1 MVEAAECWVSPYR
14 ARRSVGV
21 PRVEWKN
28 GFATDFRGDS
38 QQAGL
43 TKEIFLTR
51 MRARLAPKLPRVE
64 APDETRAC
72 QIAGRVLHRRIQGE
86 SPFGFRGAMA
96 VDSML
101 EKPLPNN
108 LDAERSVLG
117 AILLDNN
124 ALNTAIENLRPEDF
138 FLDQHRRV
146 FTQMI
151 ALGES
156 QQAIDLIT
164 LTEELHRRGDLEAAG
179 GAPYLAALA
188 DGMPKVSNVEHYA
201 RIVKEKAI
209 LRNLIHTTH
218 NIQQRAFEG
227 EEGADAILDNAE
239 SSIFALA
246 EDRIRAGLIPVKEIV
261 RDNFERLEKI
271 FKEGKSITGIPT
283 GYTELDKLTSG
294 FQPSELL
301 ILAARPSQ
309 GKTALALNI
318 MENVAIRGA
327 HPVAMFSLEMSKES
341 LLQRL
346 VASVAQIDAHK
357 FRTGHLSREDWRRM
371 TEALGT
377 ISEAPLWIDDAGSV
391 SVLEIGAKARR
402 LKRDKGLSLLVV
414 DYLQLITARGRFG
427 NRQEE
432 VSSISR
438 GLKGLAK
445 ELQIPVLV
453 LSQLTRA
460 PERDERGPQLSDL
473 RESGA
478 IEQDA
483 DVVMF
488 IYRPHFF
495 KQGATPEEREETELK
510 IAKQRNGPVDSVKF
524 VFRSRFTRFEEA
536 APDAFSQLGPGD
548 M

>member
-1 MVEAAECWVSPYR
+1 MPVD
-14 ARRSVGV
+14 
-21 PRVEWKN
+21 
-28 GFATDFRGDS
+28 AT
-38 QQAGL
+38 
-43 TKEIFLTR
+43 
-51 MRARLAPKLPRVE
+51 
-64 APDETRAC
+64 
-72 QIAGRVLHRRIQGE
+72 
-86 SPFGFRGAMA
+86 
-96 VDSML
+96 L

-124 ALNTAIENLRPEDF
+124 ALNAAIENLRPEDF

-151 ALGES
+151 SLGEN
-156 QQAIDLIT
+156 QQAIDLVT
-164 LTEELHRRGDLEAAG
+164 LTEELHRKGDLEASG
-179 GAPYLAALA
+179 GAPYLASLA
-188 DGMPKVSNVEHYA
+188 DGVPRVSNVEHYA
-201 RIVKEKAI
+201 RIVKEKAM
-209 LRNLIHTTH
+209 LRNLIHASDK
-218 NIQQRAFEG
+218 IKQSAFEG
-227 EEGADAILDNAE
+227 EDGADAILDGAE

-246 EDRIRAGLIPVKEIV
+246 EDRVKAGLIPIKDIV
-261 RDNFERLEKI
+261 HDNFDRLEKI
-271 FKEGKSITGIPT
+271 FREGKSITGIST
-283 GYTELDKLTSG
+283 GYGELDKLLSG
-294 FQPSELL
+294 LQPSELI

-309 GKTALALNI
+309 GKTALALNLA
-318 MENVAIRGA
+318 ENISIRGGLPCA
-327 HPVAMFSLEMSKES
+327 LFSLEMSKES
-341 LLQRL
+341 LLQRM
-346 VASVAQIDAHK
+346 VASVAQVDAHK
-357 FRTGHLSREDWRRM
+357 FRSGHLSREDWRRM

-377 ISEAPLWIDDAGSV
+377 ISPAPLWVDDAGST

-402 LKRDKGLSLLVV
+402 LKRDKGLSLLIV
-414 DYLQLITARGRFG
+414 DYLQLITGRGRFN

-460 PERDERGPQLSDL
+460 PEREERGPQLSDL

-488 IYRPHFF
+488 IYRPHWGKFD
-495 KQGATPEEREETELK
+495 AAPEERDQAE
-510 IAKQRNGPVDSVKF
+510 IQVAKQRNGPTDKVRF
-524 VFRSRFTRFEEA
+524 VFRSRLTRFEEA
-536 APDAFSQLGPGD
+536 APDAFSQFSPDD

>member
-1 MVEAAECWVSPYR
+1 MP
-14 ARRSVGV
+14 
-21 PRVEWKN
+21 
-28 GFATDFRGDS
+28 
-38 QQAGL
+38 
-43 TKEIFLTR
+43 
-51 MRARLAPKLPRVE
+51 
-64 APDETRAC
+64 
-72 QIAGRVLHRRIQGE
+72 
-86 SPFGFRGAMA
+86 
-96 VDSML
+96 VDTTL

-124 ALNTAIENLRPEDF
+124 ALNTAIESLRAEDF

-151 ALGES
+151 ALGEA

-164 LTEELHRRGDLEAAG
+164 LTEELHRRGDLEASG
-179 GAPYLAALA
+179 GAPYLASLA

-201 RIVKEKAI
+201 RIVKEKAM

-227 EEGADAILDNAE
+227 EDGADMILDNAE
-239 SSIFALA
+239 SSIFLLA
-246 EDRIRAGLIPVKEIV
+246 EDRVKAGLIPVRDIV

-283 GYTELDKLTSG
+283 GYVELDKLTSG
-294 FQPSELL
+294 LQPSELL

-309 GKTALALNI
+309 GKTALALNLA
-318 MENVAIRGA
+318 ENIAIRAGQ
-327 HPVAMFSLEMSKES
+327 PVAFFSLEMSKES

-357 FRTGHLSREDWRRM
+357 FRTGHLSRTDWTGM
-371 TEALGT
+371 TDALGT
-377 ISEAPLWIDDAGSV
+377 ISNAPLWVDDAGSI

-402 LKRDKGLSLLVV
+402 LKRDKGLSLLIV

-432 VSSISR
+432 VASISR

-495 KQGATPEEREETELK
+495 KAGASPEEREETELR
-510 IAKQRNGPVDSVKF
+510 IAKQRNGPTDNVKF
-524 VFRSRFTRFEEA
+524 VFRSRLTRFEEA
-536 APDAFSQLGPGD
+536 APDAFSQFSPGD

>member
-1 MVEAAECWVSPYR
+1 MPAD
-14 ARRSVGV
+14 
-21 PRVEWKN
+21 
-28 GFATDFRGDS
+28 AT
-38 QQAGL
+38 
-43 TKEIFLTR
+43 
-51 MRARLAPKLPRVE
+51 
-64 APDETRAC
+64 
-72 QIAGRVLHRRIQGE
+72 
-86 SPFGFRGAMA
+86 
-96 VDSML
+96 L

-117 AILLDNN
+117 AILLDNH
-124 ALNTAIENLRPEDF
+124 ALNAAIENLRAEDF

-156 QQAIDLIT
+156 QQAIDLVT

-179 GAPYLAALA
+179 GAPYLASLA
-188 DGMPKVSNVEHYA
+188 DGMPRVSNIEHYA

-209 LRNLIHTTH
+209 LRNLIHV
-218 NIQQRAFEG
+218 
-227 EEGADAILDNAE
+227 
-239 SSIFALA
+239 
-246 EDRIRAGLIPVKEIV
+246 GLLPIKDIV

-271 FKEGKSITGIPT
+271 FREGKSITGIAT
-283 GYTELDKLTSG
+283 GYVELDKLTSG
-294 FQPSELL
+294 LQPSELL

-309 GKTALALNI
+309 GKTALALNLA
-318 MENVAIRGA
+318 ENIAIRAGQ
-327 HPVAMFSLEMSKES
+327 PVAVFSLEMSKES

-377 ISEAPLWIDDAGSV
+377 ISSSPIWVDDAGSI

-402 LKRDKGLSLLVV
+402 LKRDKGLSLLIV

-432 VSSISR
+432 VASISR
-438 GLKGLAK
+438 ALKGLAK

-495 KQGATPEEREETELK
+495 KAGATPEEREETELR
-510 IAKQRNGPVDSVKF
+510 IAKQRNGPTDLVKF

-536 APDAFSQLGPGD
+536 APDAFSQFNPD
-548 M
+548 NM

>member
-1 MVEAAECWVSPYR
+1 
-14 ARRSVGV
+14 
-21 PRVEWKN
+21 
-28 GFATDFRGDS
+28 
-38 QQAGL
+38 
-43 TKEIFLTR
+43 
-51 MRARLAPKLPRVE
+51 
-64 APDETRAC
+64 
-72 QIAGRVLHRRIQGE
+72 
-86 SPFGFRGAMA
+86 MA
-96 VDSML
+96 VDSTL
-101 EKPLPNN
+101 EKPLPSN

-124 ALNTAIENLRPEDF
+124 ALNPAVEHLRPEDF
-138 FLDQHRRV
+138 FIEQHRRV

-156 QQAIDLIT
+156 QQAIDLVT
-164 LTEELHRRGDLEAAG
+164 LTEELHRRGDLEASG

-188 DGMPKVSNVEHYA
+188 DGMPRVSNVEHYA
-201 RIVKEKAI
+201 RIVKEKAM
-209 LRNLIHTTH
+209 LRNLIHATH

-227 EEGADAILDNAE
+227 EDGADAILDNAE

-246 EDRIRAGLIPVKEIV
+246 EDRVRAGLIPVKDIV
-261 RDNFERLEKI
+261 RDNFERLERI
-271 FKEGKSITGIPT
+271 FREGKSITGVAT
-283 GYTELDKLTSG
+283 GYGELDKLTSG
-294 FQPSELL
+294 LQPSELL

-309 GKTALALNI
+309 GKTALALNLA
-318 MENVAIRGA
+318 ENISIRAGHPAAI
-327 HPVAMFSLEMSKES
+327 FSLEMSKES

-357 FRTGHLSREDWRRM
+357 FRTGHLSKEDWRRM
-371 TEALGT
+371 TEALGV
-377 ISEAPLWIDDAGSV
+377 ISAAPLWIDDAGSI

-402 LKRDKGLSLLVV
+402 LKRDKGLSLLIV
-414 DYLQLITARGRFG
+414 DYLQLITARGRFS
-427 NRQEE
+427 NRNEE
-432 VSSISR
+432 VASISR
-438 GLKGLAK
+438 ALKGLAK

-460 PERDERGPQLSDL
+460 PERDDRGPQLSDL

-510 IAKQRNGPVDSVKF
+510 IAKQRNGPTESVKF
-524 VFRSRFTRFEEA
+524 IFRSRLTRFEEA
-536 APDAFSQLGPGD
+536 APDAFSQFASDD

>member
-1 MVEAAECWVSPYR
+1 M
-14 ARRSVGV
+14 
-21 PRVEWKN
+21 
-28 GFATDFRGDS
+28 ATA
-38 QQAGL
+38 QP
-43 TKEIFLTR
+43 T
-51 MRARLAPKLPRVE
+51 
-64 APDETRAC
+64 
-72 QIAGRVLHRRIQGE
+72 
-86 SPFGFRGAMA
+86 
-96 VDSML
+96 L

-124 ALNTAIENLRPEDF
+124 ALNTAIETLRPDDF

-151 ALGES
+151 ALAEV

-201 RIVKEKAI
+201 RIVKEKAM

-227 EEGADAILDNAE
+227 EDGADMILDNAE
-239 SSIFALA
+239 SKIFELA
-246 EDRIRAGLIPVKEIV
+246 EDRVKAGLISVKEIV

-283 GYTELDKLTSG
+283 GYVELDKLTSG

-309 GKTALALNI
+309 GKTALALNLA
-318 MENVAIRGA
+318 ENIAIRGGQ
-327 HPVAMFSLEMSKES
+327 PVAIFSLEMSKES

-357 FRTGHLSREDWRRM
+357 FRTGHLSRTDWSSM

-377 ISEAPLWIDDAGSV
+377 ISNAPLWVDDAGSI

-402 LKRDKGLSLLVV
+402 LKRDKGLSLLIV

-432 VSSISR
+432 VASISR

-495 KQGATPEEREETELK
+495 KAGASPEEREETELR
-510 IAKQRNGPVDSVKF
+510 IAKQRNGPTENVKF
-524 VFRSRFTRFEEA
+524 VFRSRLTRFEEA
-536 APDAFSQLGPGD
+536 APDAFSQFSPGD

>member
-1 MVEAAECWVSPYR
+1 
-14 ARRSVGV
+14 
-21 PRVEWKN
+21 
-28 GFATDFRGDS
+28 
-38 QQAGL
+38 
-43 TKEIFLTR
+43 
-51 MRARLAPKLPRVE
+51 
-64 APDETRAC
+64 
-72 QIAGRVLHRRIQGE
+72 
-86 SPFGFRGAMA
+86 MA
-96 VDSML
+96 VDSTL
-101 EKPLPNN
+101 ERPLPSN

-124 ALNTAIENLRPEDF
+124 ALNPAVEHLRPEDF
-138 FLDQHRRV
+138 FMEQHRRV

-156 QQAIDLIT
+156 QQAIDLVT
-164 LTEELHRRGDLEAAG
+164 LTEELHRRGDLEASG

-188 DGMPKVSNVEHYA
+188 DGMPRVSNVEHYA
-201 RIVKEKAI
+201 RIVKEKAM
-209 LRNLIHTTH
+209 LRNLIHATH

-227 EEGADAILDNAE
+227 EDGADAILDNAE

-246 EDRIRAGLIPVKEIV
+246 EDRVRAGLIPVKDIV
-261 RDNFERLEKI
+261 RDNFERLERI
-271 FKEGKSITGIPT
+271 FREGKSITGVAT
-283 GYTELDKLTSG
+283 GYGELDKLTSG
-294 FQPSELL
+294 LQPSELL

-309 GKTALALNI
+309 GKTALALNLA
-318 MENVAIRGA
+318 ENISIRAGHPAAI
-327 HPVAMFSLEMSKES
+327 FSLEMSKES

-357 FRTGHLSREDWRRM
+357 FRTGHLSKEDWRRM
-371 TEALGT
+371 TEALGV
-377 ISEAPLWIDDAGSV
+377 ISAAPLWIDDAGSI

-402 LKRDKGLSLLVV
+402 LKRDKGLSLLIV
-414 DYLQLITARGRFG
+414 DYLQLISARGRFS
-427 NRQEE
+427 NRNEE
-432 VSSISR
+432 VASISR
-438 GLKGLAK
+438 ALKGLAK

-460 PERDERGPQLSDL
+460 PERDDRGPQLSDL

-510 IAKQRNGPVDSVKF
+510 IAKQRNGPTESVKF
-524 VFRSRFTRFEEA
+524 VFRSRLTRFEEA
-536 APDAFSQLGPGD
+536 APDAFSQFAADD

>member
-1 MVEAAECWVSPYR
+1 MP
-14 ARRSVGV
+14 
-21 PRVEWKN
+21 
-28 GFATDFRGDS
+28 
-38 QQAGL
+38 
-43 TKEIFLTR
+43 
-51 MRARLAPKLPRVE
+51 
-64 APDETRAC
+64 
-72 QIAGRVLHRRIQGE
+72 
-86 SPFGFRGAMA
+86 
-96 VDSML
+96 VDTTL

-124 ALNTAIENLRPEDF
+124 ALNTAIENLRAEDF

-151 ALGES
+151 ALGEA

-164 LTEELHRRGDLEAAG
+164 LTEELHRRGDLEASG
-179 GAPYLAALA
+179 GAPYLASLA

-201 RIVKEKAI
+201 RIVKEKAM

-227 EEGADAILDNAE
+227 EDGADMILDNAE
-239 SSIFALA
+239 SSIFLLA
-246 EDRIRAGLIPVKEIV
+246 EDRVKAGLIPVKDIV

-283 GYTELDKLTSG
+283 GYVELDKLTSG
-294 FQPSELL
+294 LQPSELL

-309 GKTALALNI
+309 GKTALALNLA
-318 MENVAIRGA
+318 ENIAIRAGQPVAI
-327 HPVAMFSLEMSKES
+327 FSLEMSKES

-357 FRTGHLSREDWRRM
+357 FRTGHLSRTDWTSM
-371 TEALGT
+371 TDALGT
-377 ISEAPLWIDDAGSV
+377 ISSAPLWVDDAGSI

-402 LKRDKGLSLLVV
+402 LKRDKGLSLLIV

-427 NRQEE
+427 NRKEE
-432 VSSISR
+432 VASISR

-445 ELQIPVLV
+445 ELKIPVLV

-460 PERDERGPQLSDL
+460 PEREDRGPQLSDL

-495 KQGATPEEREETELK
+495 KKDAQPDEREQTELI
-510 IAKQRNGPVDSVKF
+510 IAKQRNGPTDNVQF
-524 VFRSRFTRFEEA
+524 VFRSRLTRFEEA
-536 APDAFSQLGPGD
+536 APDAFSQFSPDDL
-548 M
+548 

>member
-1 MVEAAECWVSPYR
+1 MP
-14 ARRSVGV
+14 
-21 PRVEWKN
+21 
-28 GFATDFRGDS
+28 
-38 QQAGL
+38 
-43 TKEIFLTR
+43 
-51 MRARLAPKLPRVE
+51 
-64 APDETRAC
+64 
-72 QIAGRVLHRRIQGE
+72 
-86 SPFGFRGAMA
+86 
-96 VDSML
+96 VDTTL

-124 ALNTAIENLRPEDF
+124 ALNAAIENLRAEDF

-151 ALGES
+151 ALSEA

-164 LTEELHRRGDLEAAG
+164 LTEELHRRGDLEASG
-179 GAPYLAALA
+179 GAPYLASLA
-188 DGMPKVSNVEHYA
+188 DGMPKVSNIEHYA
-201 RIVKEKAI
+201 RIVKEKAM

-227 EEGADAILDNAE
+227 EDGADMILDNAE
-239 SSIFALA
+239 SSIFLLA
-246 EDRIRAGLIPVKEIV
+246 EDRVKAGLIPVKDIV

-283 GYTELDKLTSG
+283 GYVELDKLTSG
-294 FQPSELL
+294 LQPSELL

-309 GKTALALNI
+309 GKTALALNLA
-318 MENVAIRGA
+318 ENIAIRAGQPVAI
-327 HPVAMFSLEMSKES
+327 FSLEMSKES

-357 FRTGHLSREDWRRM
+357 FRTGHLNRNDWTSM
-371 TEALGT
+371 TEALGV
-377 ISEAPLWIDDAGSV
+377 ISSAPLWVDDAGSI

-402 LKRDKGLSLLVV
+402 LKRDKGLSLLIV

-432 VSSISR
+432 VASISR

-495 KQGATPEEREETELK
+495 KAGASPEEREETELR
-510 IAKQRNGPVDSVKF
+510 IAKQRNGPTDNVKF
-524 VFRSRFTRFEEA
+524 VFRSRLTRFEEA
-536 APDAFSQLGPGD
+536 APDAFSQFSAGD